1 MLKLESY
8 ANKYQTIQM
17 SRTDGILEVK
27 LHTNG
32 GPLHWSL
39 LPHGEL
45 TRAFHEIGQDYENEV
60 IILTGT
66 GAAFSGPAL
75 GPNGHNHV
83 SHPVT
88 AMEWDKIYFEGKHL
102 LLNLLNIEVPIIAAI
117 NGPTLRHAEI
127 PLLSDIV
134 LAADTATFQD
144 SAHFWGG
151 LVPGDGVHI
160 VFPHLM
166 GTNRGRYFLLTG
178 QTINAQ
184 DKTAHVDV
192 NEIISKM
199 PAMLDA
205 QKQLEKL
212 SATYDAEYK
221 TMAEEYTNKMKKY
234 EQEANTVGDA
244 VNQTRQAEMQDLVK
258 RITDYRD
265 NAQKELQKKES
276 DLVKPLMDKIKA
288 SIQKVGKAKGYQYV
302 LNVADLLLSDG
313 PDLTADIKKDLGF

>member
-1 MLKLESY
+1 MKRLK
-8 ANKYQTIQM
+8 
-17 SRTDGILEVK
+17 
-27 LHTNG
+27 
-32 GPLHWSL
+32 SL
-39 LPHGEL
+39 LIATVL
-45 TRAFHEIGQDYENEV
+45 F
-60 IILTGT
+60 L
-66 GAAFSGPAL
+66 GAS
-75 GPNGHNHV
+75 
-83 SHPVT
+83 
-88 AMEWDKIYFEGKHL
+88 
-102 LLNLLNIEVPIIAAI
+102 
-117 NGPTLRHAEI
+117 
-127 PLLSDIV
+127 
-134 LAADTATFQD
+134 
-144 SAHFWGG
+144 
-151 LVPGDGVHI
+151 
-160 VFPHLM
+160 
-166 GTNRGRYFLLTG
+166 

-184 DKTAHVDV
+184 AKTAHVDV

-302 LNVADLLLSDG
+302 LNVADLLLAEG

>member
-1 MLKLESY
+1 MKRLK
-8 ANKYQTIQM
+8 
-17 SRTDGILEVK
+17 
-27 LHTNG
+27 
-32 GPLHWSL
+32 SL
-39 LPHGEL
+39 LIATVL
-45 TRAFHEIGQDYENEV
+45 F
-60 IILTGT
+60 L
-66 GAAFSGPAL
+66 GAS
-75 GPNGHNHV
+75 
-83 SHPVT
+83 
-88 AMEWDKIYFEGKHL
+88 
-102 LLNLLNIEVPIIAAI
+102 
-117 NGPTLRHAEI
+117 
-127 PLLSDIV
+127 
-134 LAADTATFQD
+134 
-144 SAHFWGG
+144 
-151 LVPGDGVHI
+151 
-160 VFPHLM
+160 
-166 GTNRGRYFLLTG
+166 

-184 DKTAHVDV
+184 AKTAHVDV

>member
-1 MLKLESY
+1 MKRLK
-8 ANKYQTIQM
+8 
-17 SRTDGILEVK
+17 
-27 LHTNG
+27 
-32 GPLHWSL
+32 SL
-39 LPHGEL
+39 LIATVL
-45 TRAFHEIGQDYENEV
+45 F
-60 IILTGT
+60 L
-66 GAAFSGPAL
+66 GAS
-75 GPNGHNHV
+75 
-83 SHPVT
+83 
-88 AMEWDKIYFEGKHL
+88 
-102 LLNLLNIEVPIIAAI
+102 
-117 NGPTLRHAEI
+117 
-127 PLLSDIV
+127 
-134 LAADTATFQD
+134 
-144 SAHFWGG
+144 
-151 LVPGDGVHI
+151 
-160 VFPHLM
+160 
-166 GTNRGRYFLLTG
+166 

-184 DKTAHVDV
+184 AKTAHVDV

-288 SIQKVGKAKGYQYV
+288 SIQKVGKDKGYQYV
-302 LNVADLLLSDG
+302 LNVADLLLADG
-313 PDLTADIKKDLGF
+313 PDLTADIKKDLGFSNQKIFF